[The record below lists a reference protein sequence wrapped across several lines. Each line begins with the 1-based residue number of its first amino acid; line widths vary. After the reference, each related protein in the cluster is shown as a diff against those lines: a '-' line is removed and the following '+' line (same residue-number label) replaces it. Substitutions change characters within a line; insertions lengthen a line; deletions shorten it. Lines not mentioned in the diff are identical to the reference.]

1 VGAQSARRVTTS
13 VLALAVGLRHLRVFL
28 AVVDHGSVSQA
39 AAALYRAQSAVSR
52 SVRELEKE
60 FGVPLFERRVQG
72 MLPTRFGDALQHRAR
87 RAAAEFDAAGR
98 DSERLPGSKARGG
111 QALAMQLSD
120 RRLRAFVELAD
131 VHHMP
136 TVAEKLGVS
145 QPAISLAIRELETA
159 LGLALFAR
167 TPKGMLPTAPGAALA
182 ARVKRAM
189 AELRHARADIARLC
203 GRIEGTISVGAL
215 PLGRTVLL
223 PRAIARLLPAY
234 PGLHVAT
241 VEGPFDTLAA
251 ALRSGD
257 VDFILGALRH
267 PGLATDFAGE
277 ALLADE
283 LAIVARADH
292 PLCARRRVTWR
303 ELAGAQWVLPRK
315 GAPTRDLFESELAR
329 RDIASAEVPVETSDL
344 AVLRGVLLESDLIT
358 AISPRQLHYELRQG
372 MVARLPLA
380 LPETSRE
387 IGITRRKGDQPSPG
401 AALLMAQLRELAREF
416 DLGA

>member
-1 VGAQSARRVTTS
+1 MAI
-13 VLALAVGLRHLRVFL
+13 GLRHLRVFL
-28 AVVDHGSVSQA
+28 AVVDQGSVSQA
-39 AAALYRAQSAVSR
+39 AATLYRAQSAVSR

-60 FGVPLFERRVQG
+60 FGVPLFERRAQG
-72 MLPTRFGDALQHRAR
+72 MLPTRFGAALQLRAR
-87 RAAAEFDAAGR
+87 RVAAEFDAAGR

-111 QALAMQLSD
+111 QAPTPAMQLSD

-159 LGLALFAR
+159 LGFDLFAR
-167 TPKGMLPTAPGAALA
+167 TPKGMLPTAQGGALA
-182 ARVKRAM
+182 LRVKRAM
-189 AELRHARADIARLC
+189 AEIRHARADIARLC
-203 GRIEGTISVGAL
+203 GRIEGTVTVGAL

-251 ALRSGD
+251 ALRAGD

-303 ELAGAQWVLPRK
+303 ELARAHWVLPRK

-329 RDIASAEVPVETSDL
+329 RDIASADVPVETSDL

-387 IGITRRKGDQPSPG
+387 IGISRRKGDQPSPG
-401 AALLMAQLRELAREF
+401 AALLMAQLRELAREL
-416 DLGA
+416 DLGG

>member
-1 VGAQSARRVTTS
+1 
-13 VLALAVGLRHLRVFL
+13 LAIGLRHLRVFL
-28 AVVDHGSVSQA
+28 AVVDQGSVSQA

-52 SVRELEKE
+52 SIRELEKE
-60 FGVPLFERRVQG
+60 FGVPLFERRTQG

-87 RAAAEFDAAGR
+87 RVAAEFDAAGR
-98 DSERLPGSKARGG
+98 DSERLPGAKARGA
-111 QALAMQLSD
+111 QAPTPAMQLND

-159 LGLALFAR
+159 LGLVLFAR
-167 TPKGMLPTAPGAALA
+167 TPKGMLPTAQGGALA
-182 ARVKRAM
+182 LRVKRAM
-189 AELRHARADIARLC
+189 AEIRHARADIARLC
-203 GRIEGTISVGAL
+203 GRIEGTVTVGAL

-267 PGLATDFAGE
+267 PGLATDFVGE

-372 MVARLPLA
+372 MVARLALA

-416 DLGA
+416 DRGT